1 MIVSPSPS
9 DFIIGVFE
17 NRSFFREGQ
26 ARLRSSLEGGDGLTG
41 GGCFA
46 ADRGVEHDEADRS
59 VARLERSEL
68 RVCRTITTGERPG
81 DVSCLPKV
89 KVVKVKKCDAY
100 RDVRLGSVGVGDGGV
115 VGRRSCVKNCQSKV

>member
-41 GGCFA
+41 GGGA
-46 ADRGVEHDEADRS
+46 LQQTVEWSTMRQIGV
-59 VARLERSEL
+59 
-68 RVCRTITTGERPG
+68 
-81 DVSCLPKV
+81 
-89 KVVKVKKCDAY
+89 
-100 RDVRLGSVGVGDGGV
+100 
-115 VGRRSCVKNCQSKV
+115 